1 MGNVMFT
8 EILLTMLAVSLMG
21 LIFFIKALFQKMVI
35 FKKQLDAIN
44 SDHSQLTT
52 GFKALYHSIE
62 HLEKS
67 FHKIKDNQTDKEIQ
81 EKTKPA
87 QRPHE
92 NTFNYASKL
101 IEMGASLSEVKS
113 TCQLKP
119 QEAELI
125 WAIHKKSQN
134 H

>member
-1 MGNVMFT
+1 MDNISLT
-8 EILLTMLAVSLMG
+8 EILLTFLTVAFITV
-21 LIFFIKALFQKMVI
+21 IFFIKALFQKMVI

-44 SDHSQLTT
+44 SDHSQLTS

-67 FHKIKDNQTDKEIQ
+67 FHKIKDAQKDKEIE

-92 NTFNYASKL
+92 NTYNYATKL

-134 H
+134 Y